1 MYTIKK
7 RAVFNYVAA
16 NSQDLSA
23 AAVHTTF
30 KSVGSQMDVTRLMAI
45 VTTAVVSTGA
55 VVVKFWRR
63 PTFGSTA
70 SQVLLGQLSIP
81 AGTAAGKV
89 LYKDISPTQVNPGE
103 EISFE
108 VTTAAAGGGAAG
120 GAVYELELSDSPE
133 AGGNQANMIAS
144 A

>member
-16 NSQDLSA
+16 NSDSLTA

-30 KSVGSQMDVTRLMAI
+30 KSVCSQMDVTALFAL

-55 VVVKFWRR
+55 VAVSFWRR
-63 PTFGSTA
+63 PVFGSTA
-70 SQVLLGQLSIP
+70 GQVLLGTLSIP

-89 LYKDISPTQVNPGE
+89 LYKEISPTQVNPGE
-103 EISFE
+103 QISYE

-120 GAVYELELSDSPE
+120 AALFDLELSDSPE
-133 AGGNQANMIAS
+133 AHGNQLNMIAS